1 MGGGG
6 GGVENAYWC
15 SLELNSSLELN
26 TLAYL
31 DVTFRLT
38 CTLMHVYRWYYI
50 KKKKAS
56 AKGTNTDTRTTDS
69 YELID

>member
-1 MGGGG
+1 MLI
-6 GGVENAYWC
+6 GVVQ
-15 SLELNSSLELN
+15 SGIGRSSVELN

-50 KKKKAS
+50 FKKKKKAS
-56 AKGTNTDTRTTDS
+56 AKATNTDTRTTDRLS
-69 YELID
+69 VCIKFSF